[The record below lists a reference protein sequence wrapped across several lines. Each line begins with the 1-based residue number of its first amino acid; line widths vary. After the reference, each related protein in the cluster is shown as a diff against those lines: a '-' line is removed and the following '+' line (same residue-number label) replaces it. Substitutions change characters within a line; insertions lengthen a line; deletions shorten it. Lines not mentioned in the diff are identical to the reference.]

1 MGVYL
6 GLLLWRTK
14 CLVLCI
20 FMTFMLGC
28 FIALTPITSDVCD
41 CADKQSSD
49 LTERKTEEQTYQTE
63 GDEAKHKLA
72 VLVPFRDRFDELLEF
87 APHMHKFLKRQNI
100 NHQIFVLN
108 QIDSY
113 RFNRAALI
121 NVGFREVCPEC
132 DYIAMHDVDLLPLN
146 SQLSYGYP
154 ESGPFHVASPQ
165 LHPRYNYSTF
175 VGGILLIK
183 REDFQKVNGMSN
195 KYWGWGL
202 EDDEFYV
209 RLKEAKLQISRPQN
223 ITTGKNNTFRHMH
236 DRVRRKRDMTKCF
249 NQIQV
254 TRHRDLET
262 GMNTVSYKLAEVRQM
277 SIDDAPVTVLNV
289 KLHCDK
295 LLTPWCECGSNNPSV
310 QRTAT
315 ASKLKKPGK

>member
-49 LTERKTEEQTYQTE
+49 LTERKTEEQTYQIE

-87 APHMHKFLKRQNI
+87 APHMHKFLKKQNI

-183 REDFQKVNGMSN
+183 
-195 KYWGWGL
+195 
-202 EDDEFYV
+202 
-209 RLKEAKLQISRPQN
+209 
-223 ITTGKNNTFRHMH
+223 RHMH

-315 ASKLKKPGK
+315 ASKLKKSG